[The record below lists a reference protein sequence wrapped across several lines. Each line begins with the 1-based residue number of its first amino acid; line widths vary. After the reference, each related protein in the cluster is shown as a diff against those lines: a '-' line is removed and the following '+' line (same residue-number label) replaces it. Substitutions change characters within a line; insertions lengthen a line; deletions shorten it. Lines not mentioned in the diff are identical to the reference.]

1 MDFPKFYKPKKSYK
15 LYRFGKN
22 NDGGYLIGSKSVN
35 KSKFLISYGI
45 SDDWSFEFDILKKNQ
60 NLKVFSFDDSLS
72 FKFLLKLIL
81 LNFLRIFY
89 FKSNLRIFFHSIYKF
104 FNFILIKKRIN
115 FKKKTIKYNDT
126 IKISKK
132 LNDIIFKIDIEGS
145 EYRILDDLIKIKKK
159 INSVIIEFHDI
170 DLHHKKIQN
179 FISAMGLKL
188 THIHPNNY
196 SLPDKYGNPTAVE
209 ITLERY
215 TDELN
220 GKVKLPNRL
229 DMKCNPYNIDYTLKF
244 KN

>member
-89 FKSNLRIFFHSIYKF
+89 FKSIHCFF
-104 FNFILIKKRIN
+104 
-115 FKKKTIKYNDT
+115 
-126 IKISKK
+126 
-132 LNDIIFKIDIEGS
+132 
-145 EYRILDDLIKIKKK
+145 
-159 INSVIIEFHDI
+159 
-170 DLHHKKIQN
+170 
-179 FISAMGLKL
+179 
-188 THIHPNNY
+188 
-196 SLPDKYGNPTAVE
+196 
-209 ITLERY
+209 
-215 TDELN
+215 
-220 GKVKLPNRL
+220 
-229 DMKCNPYNIDYTLKF
+229 
-244 KN
+244 

>member
-1 MDFPKFYKPKKSYK
+1 MNFPKFYMPRKSYK

-22 NDGGYLIGSKSVN
+22 NDGGYLVGIKTVK

-45 SDDWSFEFDILKKNQ
+45 SDDWSFELDILKKNQ
-60 NLKVFSFDDSLS
+60 NLKIFSFDNSLS
-72 FKFLLKLIL
+72 YKFLFKLIL

-89 FKSNLRIFFHSIYKF
+89 FKSDLTTLIHSIYKL
-104 FNFILIKKRIN
+104 FNFIKIKNTIN

-126 IKISKK
+126 IKITKK

-179 FISAMGLKL
+179 FIKAIGLKL

-209 ITLERY
+209 ITLERH
-215 TDELN
+215 TDELS
-220 GKVKLPNRL
+220 GKLKLPNKL
-229 DMKCNPYNIDYTLKF
+229 DMKCDPNNIDYILKF
-244 KN
+244 NN